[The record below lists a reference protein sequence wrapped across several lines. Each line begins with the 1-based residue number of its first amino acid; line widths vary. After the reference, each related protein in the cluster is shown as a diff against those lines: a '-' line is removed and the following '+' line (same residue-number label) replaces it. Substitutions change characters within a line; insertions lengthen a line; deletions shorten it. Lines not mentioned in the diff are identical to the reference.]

1 MYPKVL
7 LTLIENL
14 RKLPGVGAKT
24 AERYAFA
31 LLNLSDEEI
40 QIFARSLIDSKSK
53 LHYCHTCGN
62 ITDKDICL
70 ICSDEKRDQSTICV
84 VQDVKDVI
92 AIERIKQYKGVY
104 HVLHGVISTSKG
116 IMPDD
121 IAIDSLMTRVK
132 EGVVEVI
139 LATNPTVEGEM
150 TALYI
155 AKRLENKVER
165 ITRLAHGLPMGAHM
179 DYADE
184 LTLIKAMEG
193 RRKIV

>member
-1 MYPKVL
+1 MYPSVL
-7 LTLIENL
+7 QTLIENL

-40 QIFARSLIDSKSK
+40 QTMANALIQSKSK
-53 LHYCHTCGN
+53 LHFCNVCGN
-62 ITDKDICL
+62 ITDKDKCS
-70 ICSDEKRDQSTICV
+70 ICSDEKRDHATICV
-84 VQDVKDVI
+84 VQDVKDVV
-92 AIERIKQYKGVY
+92 AIERIKQFNGVY

-121 IAIDSLMTRVK
+121 LSIEALLIRTNTPVD
-132 EGVVEVI
+132 EII

-150 TALYI
+150 TALYL
-155 AKRLENKVER
+155 AKRLENKVGK

-184 LTLIKAMEG
+184 LTLIKAIEG
-193 RRKIV
+193 RHKI

>member
-1 MYPKVL
+1 MYPNVL

-40 QIFARSLIDSKSK
+40 QIFAKSLMDSKSK

-121 IAIDSLMTRVK
+121 IAIDSLMNRVK
-132 EGVVEVI
+132 EGVVELI

-193 RRKIV
+193 RRKI

>member
-1 MYPKVL
+1 MYPNIL

-31 LLNLSDEEI
+31 LLSLSDDEI
-40 QIFARSLIDSKSK
+40 QIMAKALIESKTK
-53 LHYCHTCGN
+53 LHFCNVCGN
-62 ITDKDICL
+62 ITDKDKCMICAD
-70 ICSDEKRDQSTICV
+70 SKRDQTIICV
-84 VQDVKDVI
+84 VQDVKDVV
-92 AIERIKQYKGVY
+92 AIERIKQFNGVY

-121 IAIDSLMTRVK
+121 LSIESLILRTNEPVD
-132 EGVVEVI
+132 EII

-150 TALYI
+150 TALYL
-155 AKRLENKVER
+155 AKRLENKVGK

-193 RRKIV
+193 RHKI

>member
-1 MYPKVL
+1 MYPNIL

-40 QIFARSLIDSKSK
+40 QTLAKALVDSKTK
-53 LHYCHTCGN
+53 LHFCQMCGN

-70 ICSDEKRDQSTICV
+70 ICSDEKRDHSTVCV
-84 VQDVKDVI
+84 VQDVKDVV

-121 IAIDSLMTRVK
+121 LSIDSLMKRVNDGI
-132 EGVVEVI
+132 EEVI

-150 TALYI
+150 TALYL
-155 AKRLENKVER
+155 AKRLESKVGK

-193 RRKIV
+193 RQKI

>member
-1 MYPKVL
+1 
-7 LTLIENL
+7 
-14 RKLPGVGAKT
+14 
-24 AERYAFA
+24 
-31 LLNLSDEEI
+31 
-40 QIFARSLIDSKSK
+40 
-53 LHYCHTCGN
+53 CGN
-62 ITDKDICL
+62 ITDKDTCM
-70 ICSDEKRDQSTICV
+70 ICSDEKRDHSTVCV
-84 VQDVKDVI
+84 VQDVKDVV

-121 IAIDSLMTRVK
+121 LSIDSLMKRANDGI
-132 EGVVEVI
+132 EEVI

-150 TALYI
+150 TALYL
-155 AKRLENKVER
+155 AKRLENKVGK

-193 RRKIV
+193 RQKI

>member
-1 MYPKVL
+1 MYPSVL
-7 LTLIENL
+7 QTLIENL

-31 LLNLSDEEI
+31 LLNLTDEEI
-40 QIFARSLIDSKSK
+40 QTMANALIQSKTK
-53 LHYCHTCGN
+53 LHFCSVCGN
-62 ITDKDICL
+62 ITDKEKCSICL
-70 ICSDEKRDQSTICV
+70 DDKRDHATICV
-84 VQDVKDVI
+84 VQDVKDVV
-92 AIERIKQYKGVY
+92 AIERIKQFNGVY

-121 IAIDSLMTRVK
+121 LSIEALLLRTNTPID
-132 EGVVEVI
+132 EII

-150 TALYI
+150 TALYL
-155 AKRLENKVER
+155 AKRLENKVGK

-184 LTLIKAMEG
+184 LTLIKAIEG
-193 RRKIV
+193 RHKI

>member
-1 MYPKVL
+1 MYPNVL
-7 LTLIENL
+7 QTLIENL

-31 LLNLSDEEI
+31 LLNLTDEEI
-40 QIFARSLIDSKSK
+40 QIMANALIESKTK
-53 LHYCHTCGN
+53 LHFCHVCGN
-62 ITDKDICL
+62 ITDKDKCSICTD
-70 ICSDEKRDQSTICV
+70 IKRDHSTICV
-84 VQDVKDVI
+84 VQDVKDVV
-92 AIERIKQYKGVY
+92 AIERIKQFNGVY

-121 IAIDSLMTRVK
+121 LSIDALLLRTDSSI
-132 EGVVEVI
+132 EEII

-150 TALYI
+150 TALYL
-155 AKRLENKVER
+155 AKRLENKVGK

-184 LTLIKAMEG
+184 LTLIKAIEG
-193 RRKIV
+193 RHKI

>member
-1 MYPKVL
+1 MYPNVL

-40 QIFARSLIDSKSK
+40 QVMAKALTDSKSK
-53 LHYCHTCGN
+53 LHFCPICGN
-62 ITDKDICL
+62 ITDKDTCM
-70 ICSDEKRDQSTICV
+70 ICSDDKRDHSTICV

-121 IAIDSLMTRVK
+121 LSIDSLVSRVS
-132 EGVVEVI
+132 ENVEEVI

-150 TALYI
+150 TALYL
-155 AKRLENKVER
+155 AKRLESKVGK

-193 RRKIV
+193 RQKI

>member
-1 MYPKVL
+1 MYPNVL

-40 QIFARSLIDSKSK
+40 QVMAKALTDSKLK
-53 LHYCHTCGN
+53 LHFCPICGN
-62 ITDKDICL
+62 ITDKDTCM
-70 ICSDEKRDQSTICV
+70 ICSDDKRDHSTICV

-121 IAIDSLMTRVK
+121 LSIDSLVSRVS
-132 EGVVEVI
+132 ENVEEVI

-150 TALYI
+150 TALYL
-155 AKRLENKVER
+155 AKRLESKVGK

-193 RRKIV
+193 RQKI

>member
-1 MYPKVL
+1 MYPNVL

-31 LLNLSDEEI
+31 ILNLSDEEI
-40 QIFARSLIDSKSK
+40 QVMAKALTDSKSK
-53 LHYCHTCGN
+53 LHFCPICGN
-62 ITDKDICL
+62 ITDKDTCM
-70 ICSDEKRDQSTICV
+70 ICSDDKRDHSTICV

-121 IAIDSLMTRVK
+121 LSIDSLVSRVS
-132 EGVVEVI
+132 ENVEEVI

-150 TALYI
+150 TALYL
-155 AKRLENKVER
+155 AKRLESKVGK

-193 RRKIV
+193 RQKI

>member
-1 MYPKVL
+1 MYPNVL

-31 LLNLSDEEI
+31 LLSLSDDEI
-40 QIFARSLIDSKSK
+40 QIMAKALIESKTK
-53 LHYCHTCGN
+53 LHFCNICGN
-62 ITDKDICL
+62 ITDKDKCSICAD
-70 ICSDEKRDQSTICV
+70 SKRNHSVICV
-84 VQDVKDVI
+84 VQDVKDVV
-92 AIERIKQYKGVY
+92 AIERIKQFDGVY

-121 IAIDSLMTRVK
+121 LSIESLLLRTNEPVD
-132 EGVVEVI
+132 EII

-150 TALYI
+150 TALYL
-155 AKRLENKVER
+155 AKRLENKVGK

-193 RRKIV
+193 RHKI

>member
-1 MYPKVL
+1 MYPNVL

-40 QIFARSLIDSKSK
+40 QVMAKALTDSKSK
-53 LHYCHTCGN
+53 LHFCPICGN
-62 ITDKDICL
+62 ITDKDTCM
-70 ICSDEKRDQSTICV
+70 ICSDDKRDHSTICV

-121 IAIDSLMTRVK
+121 LSIDSLVSRVSK
-132 EGVVEVI
+132 NVEEVI

-150 TALYI
+150 TALYL
-155 AKRLENKVER
+155 AKRLESKVGK

-193 RRKIV
+193 RQKI

>member
-1 MYPKVL
+1 MYPNIL

-40 QIFARSLIDSKSK
+40 QTLAKALVDSKTK
-53 LHYCHTCGN
+53 LHFCQMCGN

-70 ICSDEKRDQSTICV
+70 ICSDEKRDHSTVCV
-84 VQDVKDVI
+84 VQDVKDVV

-121 IAIDSLMTRVK
+121 LSIDLLMKRVSDGI
-132 EGVVEVI
+132 EEVI

-150 TALYI
+150 TALYL
-155 AKRLENKVER
+155 AKRLESKVGK

-193 RRKIV
+193 RQKI

>member
-1 MYPKVL
+1 MYPNIL
-7 LTLIENL
+7 LSLIENL

-40 QIFARSLIDSKSK
+40 QTLAKALLDSKTK
-53 LHYCHTCGN
+53 LHFCQICGN

-70 ICSDEKRDQSTICV
+70 ICSDEKRDHSTICV
-84 VQDVKDVI
+84 VQDVKDVV

-121 IAIDSLMTRVK
+121 LTIDSLIKRVDDR
-132 EGVVEVI
+132 VNEVI

-150 TALYI
+150 TALYL
-155 AKRLENKVER
+155 AKRLDNKVGR

-193 RRKIV
+193 RQKI

>member
-1 MYPKVL
+1 MYPSVL
-7 LTLIENL
+7 QTLIENL

-40 QIFARSLIDSKSK
+40 QTMANALIQSKSK
-53 LHYCHTCGN
+53 LHFCSVCGN
-62 ITDKDICL
+62 ITDKDKCSICV
-70 ICSDEKRDQSTICV
+70 DDKRDHTTICV
-84 VQDVKDVI
+84 VQDVKDVV
-92 AIERIKQYKGVY
+92 AIERIKQFNGVY

-121 IAIDSLMTRVK
+121 LSIEALLLRTNTP
-132 EGVVEVI
+132 VEEII

-150 TALYI
+150 TALYL
-155 AKRLENKVER
+155 AKRLENKVGK

-184 LTLIKAMEG
+184 LTLIKAIEG
-193 RRKIV
+193 RHKI

>member
-1 MYPKVL
+1 MYPNIL

-193 RRKIV
+193 RQKI

>member
-1 MYPKVL
+1 MYPSVL
-7 LTLIENL
+7 QTLIENL

-40 QIFARSLIDSKSK
+40 QTMANALLQSKSK
-53 LHYCHTCGN
+53 LHFCSVCGN
-62 ITDKDICL
+62 ITDKDKCS
-70 ICSDEKRDQSTICV
+70 ICSDDKRDHATICV
-84 VQDVKDVI
+84 VQDVKDVV
-92 AIERIKQYKGVY
+92 AIERIKQFNGVY

-121 IAIDSLMTRVK
+121 LSIEALLLRTNAPVD
-132 EGVVEVI
+132 EVI

-150 TALYI
+150 TALYL
-155 AKRLENKVER
+155 AKRLENKVSK

-184 LTLIKAMEG
+184 LTLIKAIEG
-193 RRKIV
+193 RHKI

>member
-1 MYPKVL
+1 MYPSVL
-7 LTLIENL
+7 QTLIENL

-40 QIFARSLIDSKSK
+40 QTMANALIQSKSK
-53 LHYCHTCGN
+53 LHFCNVCGN
-62 ITDKDICL
+62 ITDKDKCSICL
-70 ICSDEKRDQSTICV
+70 DDKRDHATICV
-84 VQDVKDVI
+84 VQDVKDVV
-92 AIERIKQYKGVY
+92 AIERIKQFNGVY

-121 IAIDSLMTRVK
+121 LSIEALLLRTNTPVDEI
-132 EGVVEVI
+132 I

-150 TALYI
+150 TALYL
-155 AKRLENKVER
+155 AKRLENKVGK

-184 LTLIKAMEG
+184 LTLIKAIEG
-193 RRKIV
+193 RHKI

>member
-1 MYPKVL
+1 MYPNVL

-40 QIFARSLIDSKSK
+40 QVMAKALTDSKSK
-53 LHYCHTCGN
+53 LHFCPICGN
-62 ITDKDICL
+62 ITDKDTCM
-70 ICSDEKRDQSTICV
+70 ICSDDKRDHSTICV

-121 IAIDSLMTRVK
+121 LSIDSLVSRVS
-132 EGVVEVI
+132 ENVEEVI

-150 TALYI
+150 TALYL
-155 AKRLENKVER
+155 AKRLESKVGK
-165 ITRLAHGLPMGAHM
+165 ITRLAHG
-179 DYADE
+179 
-184 LTLIKAMEG
+184 
-193 RRKIV
+193 

>member
-1 MYPKVL
+1 MYPNVL

-40 QIFARSLIDSKSK
+40 QIMAKALIESKTK
-53 LHYCHTCGN
+53 LHFCVECGN
-62 ITDKDICL
+62 ITDKEKCSICL
-70 ICSDEKRDQSTICV
+70 DDKRDHSIICV
-84 VQDVKDVI
+84 VQDVKDVV
-92 AIERIKQYKGVY
+92 AIERIKQYTGIY
-104 HVLHGVISTSKG
+104 HVLHGVFSTSKG
-116 IMPDD
+116 FMPDD
-121 IAIDSLMTRVK
+121 LSIESLLIRANDSI
-132 EGVVEVI
+132 EEII

-150 TALYI
+150 TALYL
-155 AKRLENKVER
+155 AKRLENKVGK

-193 RRKIV
+193 RHKI

>member
-1 MYPKVL
+1 MYPSVL
-7 LTLIENL
+7 QTLIENL

-31 LLNLSDEEI
+31 LLNLTDEEI
-40 QIFARSLIDSKSK
+40 QMMANALIQSKTK
-53 LHYCHTCGN
+53 LHFCSVCGN
-62 ITDKDICL
+62 ITDKDKCSICT
-70 ICSDEKRDQSTICV
+70 DAKRDHTTICV
-84 VQDVKDVI
+84 VQDVKDVV
-92 AIERIKQYKGVY
+92 AIERIKQFNGVY

-121 IAIDSLMTRVK
+121 LSIEALLLRTNSSI
-132 EGVVEVI
+132 EEII

-150 TALYI
+150 TALYL
-155 AKRLENKVER
+155 AKRLENKVGK

-184 LTLIKAMEG
+184 LTLIKAIEG
-193 RRKIV
+193 RHKI

>member
-1 MYPKVL
+1 MYQNVL

-40 QIFARSLIDSKSK
+40 QVMAKALTDSKSK
-53 LHYCHTCGN
+53 LHFCPICGN
-62 ITDKDICL
+62 ITDKDTCM
-70 ICSDEKRDQSTICV
+70 ICSDDKRDHSTICV

-121 IAIDSLMTRVK
+121 LSIDSLVSRVS
-132 EGVVEVI
+132 ENVEEVI

-150 TALYI
+150 TALYL
-155 AKRLENKVER
+155 AKRLESKVGK

-193 RRKIV
+193 RQKI

>member
-1 MYPKVL
+1 MYPNVL

-40 QIFARSLIDSKSK
+40 QTFSKALIESKSK
-53 LHYCHTCGN
+53 LHFCQVCGN
-62 ITDKDICL
+62 ITDKDMCM
-70 ICSDEKRDQSTICV
+70 ICSDEKRDHTTVCV
-84 VQDVKDVI
+84 VQDVKDVV
-92 AIERIKQYKGVY
+92 AIERIKQYRGVY

-121 IAIDSLMTRVK
+121 LSIDSLMKRANDGI
-132 EGVVEVI
+132 EEVI

-150 TALYI
+150 TALYL
-155 AKRLENKVER
+155 AKRLENKVGK

-193 RRKIV
+193 RQKI

>member
-1 MYPKVL
+1 MYPNVL

-40 QIFARSLIDSKSK
+40 QVMAKALTDSKSK
-53 LHYCHTCGN
+53 LHFCPICGN
-62 ITDKDICL
+62 ITDKDTCM
-70 ICSDEKRDQSTICV
+70 ICSDDKRDHSTICV

-121 IAIDSLMTRVK
+121 LSIDSLVSRVSVNV
-132 EGVVEVI
+132 EEVI

-150 TALYI
+150 TALYL
-155 AKRLENKVER
+155 AKRLESKVGK

-193 RRKIV
+193 RQKI

>member
-1 MYPKVL
+1 MYPSVL
-7 LTLIENL
+7 QTLIENL

-31 LLNLSDEEI
+31 LLNLTDEEI
-40 QIFARSLIDSKSK
+40 QMMANALIQSKTK
-53 LHYCHTCGN
+53 LHFCSVCGN
-62 ITDKDICL
+62 ITDKDKCSICT
-70 ICSDEKRDQSTICV
+70 DAKRDHTTICV
-84 VQDVKDVI
+84 VQDVKDVV
-92 AIERIKQYKGVY
+92 AIERIKQFNGVY

-121 IAIDSLMTRVK
+121 LSIEALLLRANSSI
-132 EGVVEVI
+132 EEII

-150 TALYI
+150 TALYL
-155 AKRLENKVER
+155 AKRLENKVGK

-184 LTLIKAMEG
+184 LTLIKAIEG
-193 RRKIV
+193 RHKI

>member
-1 MYPKVL
+1 MYPNIL

-40 QIFARSLIDSKSK
+40 QTLAKALVDSKTK
-53 LHYCHTCGN
+53 LHFCQMCGN

-70 ICSDEKRDQSTICV
+70 ICSDEKRDHSTVCV
-84 VQDVKDVI
+84 VQDVKDVV

-121 IAIDSLMTRVK
+121 LSIDSLMKRVSDGI
-132 EGVVEVI
+132 EEVI

-150 TALYI
+150 TALYL
-155 AKRLENKVER
+155 ARRLESKVGK

-193 RRKIV
+193 RQKI

>member
-1 MYPKVL
+1 MYPNVL

-40 QIFARSLIDSKSK
+40 QVMAKALTDSKSK
-53 LHYCHTCGN
+53 LHFCPICGN
-62 ITDKDICL
+62 ITDKDTCM
-70 ICSDEKRDQSTICV
+70 ICSDDKRDHSTICV

-121 IAIDSLMTRVK
+121 LSIDSLVSRVS
-132 EGVVEVI
+132 ENVEEVI

-150 TALYI
+150 TALYL
-155 AKRLENKVER
+155 AKRLESKVGK
-165 ITRLAHGLPMGAHM
+165 ITCLAHGLPMGAHM

-193 RRKIV
+193 RQKI

>member
-1 MYPKVL
+1 MYPSVL
-7 LTLIENL
+7 QTLIENL

-40 QIFARSLIDSKSK
+40 QTMANALLQSKSK
-53 LHYCHTCGN
+53 LHFCSVCGN
-62 ITDKDICL
+62 ITDKDKCS
-70 ICSDEKRDQSTICV
+70 ICSDDKRDHATICV
-84 VQDVKDVI
+84 VQDVKDVV
-92 AIERIKQYKGVY
+92 AIERIKQFNGVY

-121 IAIDSLMTRVK
+121 LSIEALILRTNAPVD
-132 EGVVEVI
+132 EVI

-150 TALYI
+150 TALYL
-155 AKRLENKVER
+155 AKRLENKVGK

-184 LTLIKAMEG
+184 LTLIKAIEG
-193 RRKIV
+193 RHKI